1 MKEFKHIILNG
12 RTNALPYSTYGGG
25 DFPKRNIEN
34 RKEHGRRIKSLFENA
49 IDNFKEKYDNQD
61 FVYVEFES
69 AINFELDLDKFQNK
83 DNDLRLASCK
93 KISLDFENHFFRVA
107 VFLNKKAVSNFLK
120 KLNEYIDKDTPAG
133 NPKHQSLVANI
144 EKIKAATLKSFWYDL
159 EALFPAANESTW
171 WELWIE
177 RTNHETTIDEQLKKE
192 LTDAGIQQNNRTLV
206 FPDHLVTLIKGS
218 ANDLE
223 VLLYSD
229 QLAELRK
236 PLETAEFF
244 TSLEVEEQE
253 EFIEDLIQRTEK
265 VKDSNISVSLL
276 DTGVNRMN
284 ILLSNFIDQNNL
296 DTVNPSW
303 GTNDSLRS
311 GHGTPMAG
319 LILFGDLSQVF
330 DSIHNVKIYHELE
343 SIKIIHNSEANDP
356 ELFGK
361 VTQEAIARAEILNPD
376 NKRIICLAVTA
387 PENNH
392 VGQPSSWSSAI
403 DQTLFGSID
412 ERNNKTLAVISAG
425 NIGLEQRLIY
435 PLSNDEVSINDP
447 TQSFNAITVGSY
459 TLKDNYDFLSYP
471 SAELLAKRGGLSPCS
486 STSVMWDKYWA
497 RKPDIVMEGG
507 NDGMYQDGI
516 FDTDSLKLLST
527 AKGSLNN
534 APLTTFGDT
543 SASTAL
549 AAKLVSELYYAYPN
563 LAPETIR
570 GLVIHSADWTSE
582 MLSNKELSK
591 LSSEEKSKIIQ
602 RVGYGVPDLIK
613 AKNSANNSL
622 TLIAERGFYPYKFED
637 SRVKTNEF
645 HLLELPWPKDVLL
658 ELAESQV
665 QLKVTL
671 SYFIEPNPGNKA
683 YTNAQSY
690 ASHGLRFKMIDRNES
705 EKNFKSRISKALKE
719 KQEDYEKEG
728 TENWILGSNV
738 RDKGSIH
745 KDIWKGNAADLAM
758 RNKIAVYPVGGWWK
772 NRKYKERYLEKVR
785 YSLIV
790 SIETPEGEVDI
801 YTPVLNQISVD
812 VNI

>member
-25 DFPKRNIEN
+25 NFPKRNIEN

-49 IDNFKEKYDNQD
+49 IDDFGEKHDNQD

-69 AINFELDLDKFQNK
+69 AINFELDLAKFQNK
-83 DNDLRLASCK
+83 NNDLRLASCK
-93 KISLDFENHFFRVA
+93 RVSDDSENLFFRVA
-107 VFLNKKAVSNFLK
+107 VFLNKKAISSFLN
-120 KLNEYIDKDTPAG
+120 KLDQYIDEDTTKG

-144 EKIKAATLKSFWYDL
+144 EGIKAATLRSFWYDS
-159 EALFPAANESTW
+159 EALFPAINENKW

-177 RTNHETTIDEQLKKE
+177 RINEETTINEDLKKS

-206 FPDHLVTLIKGS
+206 FPDHLVTLIKGTAS
-218 ANDLE
+218 DLE
-223 VLLYSD
+223 VLLHSD

-236 PLETAEFF
+236 PLVTADFF

-253 EFIEDLIQRTEK
+253 EFIEELIQRTEK
-265 VKDSNISVSLL
+265 IKNSNISVSLL
-276 DTGVNRMN
+276 DSGVNRSN
-284 ILLSNFIDQNNL
+284 ILLSNFIEEKNL
-296 DTVNPSW
+296 DTINLSW
-303 GTNDSLRS
+303 GTNDSFRS

-319 LILFGDLSQVF
+319 LILFGDLSETF
-330 DSIHNVKIYHELE
+330 DSSDRVKIYHELE

-376 NKRIICLAVTA
+376 NKRIVCLAVTA

-403 DQTLFGSID
+403 DQTLFGSVE
-412 ERNNKTLAVISAG
+412 ERNDKTLVVVSAG
-425 NIGLEQRLIY
+425 NIELEQRLTY
-435 PLSNDEVSINDP
+435 PLSNDEASINDP
-447 TQSFNAITVGSY
+447 AQSFNAITVGSY

-602 RVGYGVPDLIK
+602 RVGYGVPDMIK

-683 YTNAQSY
+683 YTNAKSY
-690 ASHGLRFKMIDRNES
+690 ASHGLRFKIIDRNES
-705 EKNFKSRISKALKE
+705 EINFKSRISKAIKDQ
-719 KQEDYEKEG
+719 QEDYESEG

-745 KDIWKGNAADLAM
+745 KDIWKGNAADLAL
-758 RNKIAVYPVGGWWK
+758 RNKIAIFPVGGWWK
-772 NRKYKERYLEKVR
+772 TRKYKERYSEIVK

-790 SIETPEGEVDI
+790 SIETPDEDIDI
-801 YTPVLNQISVD
+801 YTPVLNQIDVD
-812 VNI
+812 INI

>member
-1 MKEFKHIILNG
+1 MKEYKHIIVNG
-12 RTNALPYSTYGGG
+12 RTDSLPYSTHGGG
-25 DFPKRNIEN
+25 DFPKRNIPN
-34 RKEHGRRIKSLFENA
+34 RKEHGRRIKHLFENA
-49 IDNFKEKYDNQD
+49 IDSYQYDNDD

-93 KISLDFENHFFRVA
+93 KISLDFEDHFFRVA

-120 KLNEYIDKDTPAG
+120 KLNEYINEDTTKG

-144 EKIKAATLKSFWYDL
+144 ENIKAATLKSFWYDF
-159 EALFPAANESTW
+159 EALFPAVNESAW

-177 RTNHETTIDEQLKKE
+177 RTNEETTINEDLKKA
-192 LTDAGIQQNNRTLV
+192 LTDADIQQNNRTLV

-223 VLLYSD
+223 VLLHSD

-236 PLETAEFF
+236 PLETADFF
-244 TSLEVEEQE
+244 TSLEVEDQE

-276 DTGVNRMN
+276 DTGVNRTN
-284 ILLSNFIDQNNL
+284 ILLSNFINQNNL
-296 DTVNPSW
+296 DTINPSW

-319 LILFGDLSQVF
+319 LILFGDLSQAF
-330 DSIHNVKIYHELE
+330 DSIHNVKIYHKFE
-343 SIKIIHNSEANDP
+343 SIKIIHNSEVNDP
-356 ELFGK
+356 DLYGK
-361 VTQEAIARAEILNPD
+361 ITQEAIARAEILNPD

-403 DQTLFGSID
+403 DQTLFGSIE
-412 ERNNKTLAVISAG
+412 ERNDKTLVVVSAG
-425 NIGLEQRLIY
+425 NIELEQRLIY

-447 TQSFNAITVGSY
+447 AQSFNAITVGSY
-459 TLKDNYDFLSYP
+459 TLKDSYDFLEYP
-471 SAELLAKRGGLSPCS
+471 TAELLAKRGALSPCS
-486 STSVMWDKYWA
+486 TTSIMWEKYWA

-507 NDGMYQDGI
+507 NDGMFQEGI
-516 FDTDSLKLLST
+516 FDPDSLKLLST

-549 AAKLVSELYYAYPN
+549 AAKLVSELYYEYPN

-591 LSSEEKSKIIQ
+591 LSSEEKIKIIQ

-613 AKNSANNSL
+613 AKNSAKNSL
-622 TLIAERGFYPYKFED
+622 TLIAEREFTPYKFED

-658 ELAESQV
+658 DLAESQV

-683 YTNAQSY
+683 YTNSQSY

-705 EKNFKSRISKALKE
+705 ERNFKSRISKALKE
-719 KQEDYEKEG
+719 KQEDYENEG

-745 KDIWKGNAADLAM
+745 KDIWKGNAADLAL
-758 RNKIAVYPVGGWWK
+758 RNKIAIFPVGGWWK
-772 NRKYKERYLEKVR
+772 TKRYKKRYSEIVK

-790 SIETPEGEVDI
+790 SIETPEEDIDI
-801 YTPVLNQISVD
+801 YTPVLNQIDVD
-812 VNI
+812 INI